1 MTKVKTHMMFQ
12 GDAKKAVDLYSA
24 AFKDF
29 EVGEIESYEEGEQ
42 VTEGLFKLANI
53 SFAGHEL
60 IIFDSPPVHDFSFS
74 PSMSIFVDF
83 DTRDELEAA
92 FAKLSEDG
100 KIMMPLDNYGFSN
113 RFGWIADRYGVSW
126 QLNLPE

>member
-24 AFKDF
+24 TFKDF

>member
-12 GDAKKAVDLYSA
+12 GDAKKAVDLYSS

-29 EVGEIESYEEGEQ
+29 EVGDVESYGEGEQ
-42 VTEGLFKLANI
+42 VVEGLFKLANV

-83 DTRDELEAA
+83 DTQDELEAA

-100 KIMMPLDNYGFSN
+100 EVMMPLDNYGFGR
-113 RFGWIADRYGVSW
+113 RFGWITDR
-126 QLNLPE
+126 

>member
-1 MTKVKTHMMFQ
+1 MTKVKTHLMFQ
-12 GDAKKAVDLYSA
+12 GDAKKAIDLYSST
-24 AFKDF
+24 FKDF
-29 EVGEIESYEEGEQ
+29 EVREIENYEEGEQ
-42 VTEGLFKLANI
+42 VSVGSFKLANI

-60 IIFDSPPVHDFSFS
+60 IILDSPPVHDFSFT

-92 FAKLSEDG
+92 FAELSEGG

>member
-1 MTKVKTHMMFQ
+1 MTKVKTHLMFQ
-12 GDAKKAVDLYSA
+12 GEAKKAIDLYSSV
-24 AFKDF
+24 FKDL
-29 EVGEIESYEEGEQ
+29 EVGEIENYEEGEQ
-42 VTEGLFKLANI
+42 LSKGSFKLANI

-60 IIFDSPPVHDFSFS
+60 IIFNSPPVHDFSFT

-83 DTRDELEAA
+83 DTRDELEAV
-92 FAKLSEDG
+92 FAKLSEGG

-126 QLNLPE
+126 QLNLPG

>member
-1 MTKVKTHMMFQ
+1 MTKVKTHLMFQ
-12 GDAKKAVDLYSA
+12 GDAKKAIDLYSST
-24 AFKDF
+24 FKDF
-29 EVGEIESYEEGEQ
+29 EVREIENYEEGEQ
-42 VTEGLFKLANI
+42 VRVGSFKLANI

-60 IIFDSPPVHDFSFS
+60 IILDSPPVHDFSFT

-83 DTRDELEAA
+83 DTRDELETA
-92 FAKLSEDG
+92 FAELSEGG

>member
-12 GDAKKAVDLYSA
+12 GDAKKAVDLYSSV
-24 AFKDF
+24 FKDF
-29 EVGEIESYEEGEQ
+29 EVGDIENYGEGEQ
-42 VTEGLFKLANI
+42 VAGGSFKLANV

-83 DTRDELEAA
+83 DTQDELEAA

-100 KIMMPLDNYGFSN
+100 EVMMPLDSYGFSK

-126 QLNLPE
+126 QLNLHS